1 MDITVKS
8 KFVKSSPRKIRPVL
22 HGLRGQNAE
31 AALVTLKFTNRKGA
45 GLLYDLLKSAIA
57 AAKENDLDSEKV
69 FIKSVNC
76 TSGPRLKRR
85 LIGSRGRSKP
95 ILKRM
100 SHLTFTVSDTLE
112 ASKKAEVKSAE
123 KKVKKD
129 TKKEDIKQDK
139 VKVNK

>member
-22 HGLRGQNAE
+22 HGLRNQNAE
-31 AALVTLKFTNRKGA
+31 VALTTLKFTNRKGA
-45 GLLYDLLKSAIA
+45 RLLYTLLKSAIA

-69 FIKSVNC
+69 FIKSINC

-85 LIGSRGRSKP
+85 LIGSRGRSKQ

-100 SHLTFTVSDTLE
+100 SHLNLTVSDIQ
-112 ASKKAEVKSAE
+112 ASIQETSNKKQAISKNQE
-123 KKVKKD
+123 
-129 TKKEDIKQDK
+129 TRNKQE
-139 VKVNK
+139 